1 MIYQVF
7 IMFMCYVN
15 TGIKILN
22 YSFYLDL
29 RYFNSKHPEFLS
41 HKRLINT
48 CSTLVILLTFYHAFS
63 YVKANLNSHTPEL
76 TCILVKVLHG
86 NIRTK
91 LLLIFN
97 NKIVNS
103 RHSLIFRVILV
114 FVLLLLLFSCFVDR
128 YFPIVTK

>member
-114 FVLLLLLFSCFVDR
+114 CITFVA
-128 YFPIVTK
+128 I